1 MKKTIIGGLLSF
13 VAIVLVACGGA
24 AGQNVGSQKTV
35 KVGSK
40 NFTESLIISEI
51 YANALEDNGYTVER
65 VQNIAGSII
74 PKSIESGEIDL
85 YPEYTGTALLSIFK
99 LPLETDPDA
108 VFAAVKEAYEK
119 AGVLTVLN
127 YAPGND
133 GQGIAIKTSVAQKY
147 QIATIS
153 DLQANAAK
161 IRFASQGEFDERAD
175 GLKGL
180 ANVYGPF
187 NFLSSTVYDNSL
199 KYQVLTSDEADA
211 TPAYTTEGPLSD
223 KTAFTVLVDDKQFW
237 PPYNLM
243 PVVRQDL
250 LKAHPEIAEIINQID
265 QGIDT
270 ETLIELNAK
279 VDIEGE
285 DYTKVAKNYY
295 ESLK

>member
-1 MKKTIIGGLLSF
+1 MKKIIMSGLMVLF
-13 VAIVLVACGGA
+13 AVALVACSGTSGNNEA
-24 AGQNVGSQKTV
+24 TKETV

-40 NFTESLIISEI
+40 DFTENLVISEI
-51 YANALEDNGYTVER
+51 YALALEDKGYKVER

-108 VFAAVKEAYEK
+108 VFTAVKKAYEE
-119 AGVLTVLN
+119 AGVLTVLD

-133 GQGIAIKTSVAQKY
+133 GQGIAINTSMAQKY
-147 QIATIS
+147 DIVTIS
-153 DLQANAAK
+153 DLQANADK

-180 ANVYGPF
+180 AEVYGPF
-187 NFLSSTVYDNSL
+187 DFISSTVYDNSL

-223 KTAFTVLVDDKQFW
+223 KAAFTVLVDDKQFW

-265 QGIDT
+265 QAIDT
-270 ETLIELNAK
+270 DTLIQLNAK
-279 VDIEGE
+279 VDIDGE
-285 DYTKVAKNYY
+285 DYTKVAKAYY
-295 ESLK
+295 ESLE

>member
-24 AGQNVGSQKTV
+24 ASQNEGSQKTV

-270 ETLIELNAK
+270 ETLIQLNAK

-285 DYTKVAKNYY
+285 DYTKVAKAYY